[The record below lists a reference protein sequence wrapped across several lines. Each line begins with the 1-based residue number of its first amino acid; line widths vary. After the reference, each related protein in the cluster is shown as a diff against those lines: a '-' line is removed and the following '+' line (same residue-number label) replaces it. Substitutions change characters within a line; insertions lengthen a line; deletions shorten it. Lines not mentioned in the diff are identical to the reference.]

1 MATIVVT
8 GASRGIGLE
17 LVKQYAREGHG
28 VVACCREPAA
38 ARALKA
44 VSDQSDGRVSIHEVD
59 VTDLAH
65 VQRLAHDLAGQ
76 TIDVLINNAG
86 IYPTKSETFGSVDA
100 EAWMHTFRVN
110 TIAPLR
116 VAEVLVEHVARS
128 QRKVIA
134 NVSSLMGSLGDNTSG
149 GSYAYRSSKAALNMV
164 TVSMSKDLA
173 SRGVTC
179 VCLHPGWVKTD
190 MGGPGALVEVVD
202 SARGLKKVIDGLTTK
217 DSGKFLDWE
226 GDVLPW

>member
-17 LVKQYAREGHG
+17 LVKQYAKEGHG
-28 VVACCREPAA
+28 VAACCREPATA
-38 ARALKA
+38 KALKA
-44 VSDQSDGRVSIHEVD
+44 VADQSDGRVSIHEVD

-65 VQRLAHDLAGQ
+65 VQRLASDLAGQ

-86 IYPTKSETFGSVDA
+86 IYPVKSETFGSVDA
-100 EAWMHTFRVN
+100 EAWMRTFRVN

-134 NVSSLMGSLGDNTSG
+134 NVSSLMGSIGDNTSG
-149 GSYAYRSSKAALNMV
+149 GSYAYRTSKAALNMV
-164 TVSMSKDLA
+164 TVSMARDLA
-173 SRGVTC
+173 ARGVTC

-190 MGGPGALVEVVD
+190 MGGAGAQVEVVD
-202 SARGLKKVIDGLTTK
+202 SARGLKKVLDGLTVK